1 MTAEHWLSRNFRE
14 ALGLPDDACQWL
26 LDLWRVIQV
35 FDDMAD
41 GGEVDRDE
49 LNRAIWGALAAMPA
63 NPFFQKNSAM
73 LLPLI
78 MVAILKWQASDVVER
93 DHAPTATSFVWR
105 AGYYDIVLA
114 AVLVS
119 HGPDTAADMGHV
131 VMSLYGECLD
141 DYMKEFNHA

>member
-14 ALGLPDDACQWL
+14 VLGLPDDACQWL

-41 GGEVDRDE
+41 GGTVDRDQ
-49 LNRAIWGALAAMPA
+49 LNTAIWGALAGMPS
-63 NPFFQKNSAM
+63 NQFFQRNTTM

-78 MVAILKWQASDVVER
+78 MVAILKWQASDVAER
-93 DHAPTATSFVWR
+93 DGIPTATSFVWR

-114 AVLVS
+114 AVLIE
-119 HGPDTAADMGHV
+119 HGPDAATDMGAL
-131 VMSLYGECLD
+131 VMALYGERLD
-141 DYMKEFNHA
+141 DYIEEFKNA